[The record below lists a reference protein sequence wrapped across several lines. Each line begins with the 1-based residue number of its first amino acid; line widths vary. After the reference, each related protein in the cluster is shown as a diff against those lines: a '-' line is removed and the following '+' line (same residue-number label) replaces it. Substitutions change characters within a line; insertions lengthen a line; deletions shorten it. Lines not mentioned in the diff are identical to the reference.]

1 MLIESIFDMKKRTA
15 FVGAIL
21 CLIPLGQLLL
31 IKTGAVLSSSA
42 VMLSFIEK
50 VNAND
55 ADYYYDLARYNFK
68 KGKFKK
74 VISNL
79 NTSIK
84 INPYFAAAYL
94 ARCGTKV
101 NIKEYKEAI
110 TDCEKAFQLNLKD
123 PGNYIDQN
131 ALYSNLCGAKSAIG
145 EHNSAL
151 IDCNTAIILD
161 SKNSISFK
169 NRGIVKENLGDMKGA
184 CSDWEISGNL
194 GNLDSRSYF
203 KNFC

>member
-1 MLIESIFDMKKRTA
+1 MKKRTA
-15 FVGAIL
+15 FISAIL
-21 CLIPLGQLLL
+21 SLIRFGQPLL
-31 IKTGAVLSSSA
+31 IKTGVVLSSYA
-42 VMLSFIEK
+42 VMLSLPEI

-55 ADYYYDLARYNFK
+55 ADYYYDLARYNFN
-68 KGKFKK
+68 KGKFNK

-101 NIKEYKEAI
+101 NIQEYEEAI

-123 PGNYIDQN
+123 SNNYIDKN

-145 EHNSAL
+145 ENQSAIL
-151 IDCNTAIILD
+151 DCNTAVILD
-161 SKNSISFK
+161 SKNSTSFK
-169 NRGIVKENLGDMKGA
+169 NRGIAKDNLGDIRGA
-184 CSDWEISGNL
+184 CSDWQKASTL
-194 GNLDSRSYF
+194 GDLEARDYVRKY
-203 KNFC
+203 C

>member
-1 MLIESIFDMKKRTA
+1 MKKRTA
-15 FVGAIL
+15 FISAIL
-21 CLIPLGQLLL
+21 SLIPFGQPLL
-31 IKTGAVLSSSA
+31 IKTGVILSSAA
-42 VMLSFIEK
+42 VMLSLPEI

-55 ADYYYDLARYNFK
+55 ADYYFDLARYNFN
-68 KGKFKK
+68 KGKFNE

-101 NIKEYKEAI
+101 NIQEYEEAI

-123 PGNYIDQN
+123 SNNYIDKN

-145 EHNSAL
+145 ENHSAIL
-151 IDCNTAIILD
+151 DCNTAVILD
-161 SKNSISFK
+161 SKNPTSFK
-169 NRGIVKENLGDMKGA
+169 NRGIAKDNLGDIRGA
-184 CSDWEISGNL
+184 CSDWQKASSLRDLEAR
-194 GNLDSRSYF
+194 DYVRKY
-203 KNFC
+203 C